1 MPRVRPNLLLI
12 MCDQLRFDALRSA
25 GNTAI
30 QTPNLDRLCAE
41 GVRFAYGY
49 TESPVCVSAR
59 AICMTGRLPH
69 RTGIYDNGYALPGDY
84 PTLMSRLRQ
93 AGYAT
98 QAIGKMHF
106 SPVRERHGFDRMWLS
121 EEVPRRVEN
130 DEFLQNVLA
139 AGYGHVEE
147 PHGIRHELYY
157 VPQIS
162 QLPEGLHTTAW
173 TAQRTIDFIEERS
186 GASEPF
192 FCWTSFIKPH
202 PPFDPPSPW
211 HRLYR
216 STDMP
221 LPVRSEAEI
230 EWHTWFQRSQNRSKW
245 MDLFPDDNLLRT
257 MKTYYFACVSFID
270 SWIGEI
276 LDALVATNQRENTLI
291 MFVADHGEFLGDHHA
306 FGKRNYHE
314 PACHIPYILSW
325 PAALPSGAV
334 REDLVGLQDVTPT
347 MLAAAGIADADG
359 PEFDGVSLLP
369 AAGEGSST
377 GRPYLFSQIKERELG
392 MYCAMDDE
400 WKYIYSAPDRMEIL
414 LNYRDDSNELVNY
427 AHESDLAGTK
437 ERLKLALIEH
447 FRSAQ
452 YTDPLDGGDWALF
465 PQPSHPWLRLDEME
479 NKEAVGR
486 GWQFAQWTKHYP
498 VDGRRRAQHD
508 NYSFASEA
516 DAAR

>member
-1 MPRVRPNLLLI
+1 MRRAQPNLLLI
-12 MCDQLRFDALRSA
+12 MCDQLRFDALHAA
-25 GNTAI
+25 GNELI

-41 GVRFAYGY
+41 GVRFASGY

-59 AICMTGRLPH
+59 AICMTGQLPQH
-69 RTGIYDNGYALPGDY
+69 TGIFDNGYVLPADH
-84 PTLMSRLRQ
+84 PTLMTRLRA
-93 AGYAT
+93 AGYFT

-106 SPVRERHGFDRMWLS
+106 SPVREHHGFDRMWLS

-130 DEFLQNVLA
+130 DEFLQHVLA

-157 VPQIS
+157 IPQIS
-162 QLPEGLHTTAW
+162 QLPESLHTTAW
-173 TAQRTIDFIEERS
+173 TAQRTVDFIEER
-186 GASEPF
+186 AHENAPF

-230 EWHTWFQRSQNRSKW
+230 GWHTWYQRNQNRSKW

-257 MKTYYFACVSFID
+257 MKAYYYSCVSFVD
-270 SWIGEI
+270 SWVGEI
-276 LDALVATNQRENTLI
+276 LAALDASKQRENTLI

-325 PAALPSGAV
+325 PGTLPEGVV
-334 REDLVGLQDVTPT
+334 REHLVGLQDVAPT
-347 MLAAAGIADADG
+347 MLAAAGVEHRQPECDG
-359 PEFDGVSLLP
+359 ASLLT
-369 AAGEGSST
+369 AARDGG
-377 GRPYLFSQIKERELG
+377 GLDRPYLFGQIREKQLG
-392 MYCAMDDE
+392 MYCAMNEE

-414 LNYRDDSNELVNY
+414 LNYRDGGNELVNY
-427 AHESDLAGTK
+427 AHEPGLSDVKQT
-437 ERLKLALIEH
+437 LKDALFAH
-447 FRSAQ
+447 FHAARYS
-452 YTDPLDGGDWALF
+452 DPLDGDEWALY
-465 PQPSHPWLRLDEME
+465 PQPTHAWLRLDEVE
-479 NKEAVGR
+479 NKETVGR
-486 GWQFAQWTKHYP
+486 GWQFAQWTENYP
-498 VDGRRRAQHD
+498 VDGRQREQLK
-508 NYSFASEA
+508 NYQFVGGS
-516 DAAR
+516 DAGK